1 MSGVSCSQSTPVSEN
16 NGVKMHG
23 VVSPI
28 QICHLVYRKVVI
40 YPLFYNIIY
49 LLIVLSANR
58 VLRNSQLLVFA
69 NDLKTFLRINL
80 INDYYVLLHNDL
92 TG

>member
-1 MSGVSCSQSTPVSEN
+1 MSDVICSQSTPVSEN
-16 NGVKMHG
+16 HGVKNAWC
-23 VVSPI
+23 SIPP
-28 QICHLVYRKVVI
+28 QSYHLVYRKVVI
-40 YPLFYNIIY
+40 YPLFYNILY

-69 NDLKTFLRINL
+69 NDLKIFLRINL

-92 TG
+92 KG